1 MINSENKPKK
11 KMNKENQTEL
21 SELRKESRM
30 WETRAIKLQ
39 VLLPCSLGVGCLS
52 FVSFVT
58 LFLAGVPS
66 LLPIMVT
73 VVAMCCAILGELLT
87 QIYWKNHTR
96 ADRIYRD
103 KIKQTLETE

>member
-1 MINSENKPKK
+1 
-11 KMNKENQTEL
+11 MNKENQTEL
-21 SELRKESRM
+21 KELRKESRM
-30 WETRAIKLQ
+30 WENRATKLQ
-39 VLLPCSLGVGCLS
+39 VLLPCSLGIGCLA

-58 LFLAGVPS
+58 LLLAGLPS

-73 VVAMCCAILGELLT
+73 VVAMGCATTGELLT

-103 KIKQTLETE
+103 QINQTLEIE